1 LSPGTLVVGELKCIV
16 DEVLNAAENTVDGL
30 LNTLG
35 ITAQWNSLRQD
46 YVSALCR
53 GNLQIL
59 GLCVDVN
66 LSGLGL
72 RSDGDQ

>member
-1 LSPGTLVVGELKCIV
+1 
-16 DEVLNAAENTVDGL
+16 VDGL

-35 ITAQWNSLRQD
+35 ITAQWRGLGRD
-46 YVSALCR
+46 YANALCG

-72 RSDGDQ
+72 RSDENR